1 MQPRANPGTL
11 RLRTLLR
18 ESSAELFK
26 VPDNAESRA
35 TDPELI
41 RRITTGDESALAS
54 LYDRYSGIVY
64 SVAHRVL
71 QDSGAAEEVL
81 QDIFYQ
87 LWCSAANFDPAR
99 GKLGAWLLVSAR
111 NRSIDRLR
119 RRKPATVTEDERI
132 ALPGNLESELAQT
145 ELISKVRSAL
155 GVLAAPQ
162 RQALELAYFEG
173 MTHSEIAERT
183 GQPLGT
189 VKTRLRAALE
199 TLRQILNP

>member
-1 MQPRANPGTL
+1 ML
-11 RLRTLLR
+11 
-18 ESSAELFK
+18 K
-26 VPDNAESRA
+26 VPDNAEPRV
-35 TDPELI
+35 TDLELI
-41 RRITTGDESALAS
+41 RRITAGDESALAS

-64 SVAHRVL
+64 SVALRVL

-87 LWCSAANFDPAR
+87 LWCNAANFDASR
-99 GKLGAWLLVSAR
+99 GTLGAWLLVSAR

-119 RRKPATVTEDERI
+119 RRKPATAAEDERI
-132 ALPGNLESELAQT
+132 ALPGNLESELAQK

-155 GVLAAPQ
+155 DALAAPQ

-199 TLRQILNP
+199 TLRQVLNP